1 MFETG
6 KAKQIALEMKN
17 YALTIL
23 GLCETRWTGAG
34 QTRLATGETVLYSGH
49 EDVNA
54 QHSEGV
60 AIMLAKQAQKALIAW
75 EALGPRL
82 IHATFRTSNSK
93 INLNVIQVYAPTNDK
108 DETIKEE
115 FYSLLRKVLEKRKSK
130 DITVLM
136 GDFNAKIGD
145 NNMGY
150 EETMGKHGL
159 GTMNENGEMLANLCA
174 TNQLIIGGSLF
185 PHKRIHK
192 ATWVSPDHKTENQID
207 HVCISNKF
215 RSSLHDVKVFR
226 GADVASDHHLLIAKL
241 RLKLKRF
248 STTQNHRVK
257 YNVNFLQEQEKKK
270 EFCITL
276 SNKYSALSQLE
287 DESVEN
293 HWQLVKEA
301 LTSTCDAVLG
311 KKAQQH
317 KEWISQGTIK
327 KIQERRDRKADL
339 CKSKT
344 RAAKGIAQEKYTK
357 SNKEVKKLIKADK
370 RNYIENLAKEAE
382 ESAAKG
388 NMRDLFSKTK
398 QLAGKYQN
406 NNKPVKDKNGKILSS
421 IQDQVNRWTE
431 HFKELLNRPAPS
443 DPPDIQEAEEDLPI
457 NCEKPNKEEIKAA
470 ILLLRNGKAS
480 GPDGIPAEALKAS
493 IGTSTEIIYKLLA
506 KIWDNEDI
514 PKDWREGHLVKL
526 PKKGDLHECSNYRG
540 IMLLSVPGKVLSRVI
555 LERLKKVTETKIRDE
570 QAGFRQN
577 RSCTD
582 QTATLRIVVEQ
593 SIEWNSPL
601 YINFVDYEKAFD
613 SLDRETLWKL
623 LRHYGIPEKIT
634 NLIKKMYENMASR
647 VIHEGQLTEPFEV
660 KTGVRQG
667 CLLSPF
673 LFLLAIDWIMRTTTA
688 GRRNGIQWSLT
699 QQLEDLD
706 FADDLALLSHSHAQM
721 QDKTTTLNRIS
732 KQTGLNIHR
741 EKTKIMRINTGNNEP
756 LTLENEPLQDVN
768 TFTYLGSIINRKG
781 GTEED
786 IKARIQKA
794 RGAFVTLKNIW
805 KTSQIKTKTKI
816 RIFNSNVKSVL
827 LYGSETWR
835 TTKATSKKVQVFIN
849 RCLRTILRLHW
860 SDKTTNEE
868 LWRRT
873 GQRPIEQE
881 LKQRRWRWIGHTLRR
896 PRESISRQAL
906 SWNPQGKRGKG
917 RPRNTWR
924 REVET
929 EVGKTRK
936 TWRDLEKCALDRRA
950 WRDMVVDL
958 CLPGG

>member
-1 MFETG
+1 M
-6 KAKQIALEMKN
+6 
-17 YALTIL
+17 
-23 GLCETRWTGAG
+23 
-34 QTRLATGETVLYSGH
+34 
-49 EDVNA
+49 
-54 QHSEGV
+54 
-60 AIMLAKQAQKALIAW
+60 
-75 EALGPRL
+75 
-82 IHATFRTSNSK
+82 
-93 INLNVIQVYAPTNDK
+93 
-108 DETIKEE
+108 
-115 FYSLLRKVLEKRKSK
+115 
-130 DITVLM
+130 
-136 GDFNAKIGD
+136 
-145 NNMGY
+145 
-150 EETMGKHGL
+150 
-159 GTMNENGEMLANLCA
+159 
-174 TNQLIIGGSLF
+174 
-185 PHKRIHK
+185 
-192 ATWVSPDHKTENQID
+192 
-207 HVCISNKF
+207 
-215 RSSLHDVKVFR
+215 
-226 GADVASDHHLLIAKL
+226 
-241 RLKLKRF
+241 
-248 STTQNHRVK
+248 K

-293 HWQLVKEA
+293 HWQFVKEA

-493 IGTSTEIIYKLLA
+493 IDTSTEIIYKLLA

-555 LERLKKVTETKIRDE
+555 LERLKKVTKTKIRDE

-577 RSCTD
+577 ISCTD

-756 LTLENEPLQDVN
+756 LTLENERHIHLPWKHHKQK
-768 TFTYLGSIINRKG
+768 RRHG
-781 GTEED
+781 G
-786 IKARIQKA
+786 R
-794 RGAFVTLKNIW
+794 
-805 KTSQIKTKTKI
+805 
-816 RIFNSNVKSVL
+816 
-827 LYGSETWR
+827 
-835 TTKATSKKVQVFIN
+835 
-849 RCLRTILRLHW
+849 H
-860 SDKTTNEE
+860 
-868 LWRRT
+868 
-873 GQRPIEQE
+873 
-881 LKQRRWRWIGHTLRR
+881 
-896 PRESISRQAL
+896 
-906 SWNPQGKRGKG
+906 
-917 RPRNTWR
+917 
-924 REVET
+924 
-929 EVGKTRK
+929 
-936 TWRDLEKCALDRRA
+936 
-950 WRDMVVDL
+950 
-958 CLPGG
+958 